1 MCFIPHKYS
10 QFFNMR
16 KCDRCAV
23 WVCDNDRRYSD
34 RDVIKPHISE
44 WDQPLRMR
52 FFSTKNEN
60 EVKTWRKLVNRVF
73 VDSSRKKETFQVRK
87 YTKIYSN
94 HFRYG
99 RSEEAA
105 PNPFLFLK
113 GYDDDAKVGVKRNA
127 PLSREEPPARKK
139 ILRKKPALET
149 KKS

>member
-1 MCFIPHKYS
+1 
-10 QFFNMR
+10 MR
-16 KCDRCAV
+16 KSDRCAV

-34 RDVIKPHISE
+34 RDVIKPYISE
-44 WDQPLRMR
+44 WDQSLRMR

-87 YTKIYSN
+87 YTKICSN
-94 HFRYG
+94 HFGYG
-99 RSEEAA
+99 RPEEAA

-113 GYDDDAKVGVKRNA
+113 VYDDDAKVGVKRNA
-127 PLSREEPPARKK
+127 PLSREEPTARKK
-139 ILRKKPALET
+139 ILRKEPALET